1 MDKLS
6 ALRAKMAQRGI
17 DAYIVP
23 TADDHESEYVGEHYK
38 ARAYLTGF
46 TGSAGVCAVTREDAA
61 LWTDGR
67 YFIQAAREIAGS
79 GFRLMKMGE
88 PGVPTLAE
96 YLRGAL
102 PGGGTLGFDGRVV
115 NAALAQELAGAVE
128 GARLCTDCDLV
139 GEIWQERPPRSAS
152 AAFLLP
158 LERAGRSAA
167 EKLAE
172 FRADLQSAGADAA
185 ILTALDEIAW
195 LFNLRGHDIACTPYL
210 LAFAAVE
217 PERALLFAQEGV
229 FAPEQAEALKKEGV
243 EIAPYD
249 AIYDYAAARP
259 AGSTVSNRDSSLVKF
274 SNALSR
280 TSLPSH
286 SVRRWAP
293 SHRNRQLV
301 STLAESITNASFSKP
316 AGANTRTSFSTGK
329 RASAAASAARLG
341 RHSSTLRRVPRVLK

>member
-139 GEIWQERPPRSAS
+139 GEIWPERPPRSAS

-158 LERAGRSAA
+158 LERAGIRHWVKPSRRTSDRRCPKAFTERSSPVRPTSPMAARLLGTGLSRKLEARAMIMARSAA
-167 EKLAE
+167 
-172 FRADLQSAGADAA
+172 
-185 ILTALDEIAW
+185 
-195 LFNLRGHDIACTPYL
+195 
-210 LAFAAVE
+210 
-217 PERALLFAQEGV
+217 
-229 FAPEQAEALKKEGV
+229 
-243 EIAPYD
+243 
-249 AIYDYAAARP
+249 
-259 AGSTVSNRDSSLVKF
+259 GSS
-274 SNALSR
+274 
-280 TSLPSH
+280 
-286 SVRRWAP
+286 
-293 SHRNRQLV
+293 RNRPPI
-301 STLAESITNASFSKP
+301 TLI
-316 AGANTRTSFSTGK
+316 
-329 RASAAASAARLG
+329 
-341 RHSSTLRRVPRVLK
+341 